1 MSTSVDVP
9 APIPAEGNKEE
20 LFRWLGRRD
29 AFSLMAGRCSAAD
42 VECLKRIRD
51 GKLYLGHTKDWEEFC
66 EKEVHMSKSNA
77 NRMIALREQLG
88 DAYFYISQATR
99 IPLKEYRLAIAPHV
113 REDSLEIDGEMI
125 PLAPENS
132 ERIAAAVATLRAAV
146 PPTAPAPGQNE
157 TPVPEEV
164 ASLVTATDDIIA
176 RFRRLARKQ
185 GEPDRRVTTT
195 VGMLRERLAV
205 LLQEIS

>member
-1 MSTSVDVP
+1 
-9 APIPAEGNKEE
+9 
-20 LFRWLGRRD
+20 
-29 AFSLMAGRCSAAD
+29 
-42 VECLKRIRD
+42 
-51 GKLYLGHTKDWEEFC
+51 
-66 EKEVHMSKSNA
+66 
-77 NRMIALREQLG
+77 MIALREQLG